1 MSKILITIL
10 VIAIVVIIATLG
22 WWLFNKTNSVTFQTS
37 NTTVQ
42 QSDTSDQTGGANNQ
56 PSGITETANQ
66 SSDKSITSFVFSGL
80 TPKVDG
86 VIDNINYAINLT
98 VSSDTDVTSLTP
110 TISVSGNA
118 TVSPLSG
125 VAPDFTNPVIYS
137 VTAQDGSTQNY
148 TVTVTPV
155 SVQ

>member
-1 MSKILITIL
+1 M
-10 VIAIVVIIATLG
+10 
-22 WWLFNKTNSVTFQTS
+22 
-37 NTTVQ
+37 
-42 QSDTSDQTGGANNQ
+42 
-56 PSGITETANQ
+56 
-66 SSDKSITSFVFSGL
+66 FSGL

-125 VAPDFTNPVIYS
+125 VAQDFTNPVIYS

>member
-1 MSKILITIL
+1 MPDEKIFAPAKK
-10 VIAIVVIIATLG
+10 VSS
-22 WWLFNKTNSVTFQTS
+22 FSE
-37 NTTVQ
+37 
-42 QSDTSDQTGGANNQ
+42 GGFSIRTD
-56 PSGITETANQ
+56 PSGSIKIKEIGDPVAGSDIPDSSFDDDKKYNLERVNQ

-86 VIDNINYAINLT
+86 VIDNLNYAINLT

-110 TISVSGNA
+110 TISVSDNA

-125 VAPDFTNPVIYS
+125 VAQDFTNPVIYS

-148 TVTVTPV
+148 TVTVTSV
-155 SVQ
+155 SAQ